1 MATYSSILAWRIP
14 MEHMT
19 RDILQDGT
27 PHWGGMKVIKS
38 TGFKVR
44 QTCICAWAHALSD
57 LREVSKCFLP
67 HL

>member
-1 MATYSSILAWRIP
+1 